1 MAIATIRHASRQG
14 FHMTKDRG
22 FNYDRPAKTEFKGGG
37 RMLSYA
43 FDGLFPFIL
52 LCIAYLAS
60 SHYFLG

>member
-1 MAIATIRHASRQG
+1 
-14 FHMTKDRG
+14 MTKDMG